1 MTFDSP
7 QFVYCWWTFGPF
19 LVYNR
24 ECCQKHSHGRHC
36 WTCLLGIYL
45 AGHTVCL
52 CSVLVNG
59 YPKWFIIC
67 YPKCLFKWFPNAI
80 VPICTSSLSIRQ
92 FQLFLTFNTEF
103 FVFWTLVIL
112 GYIKGYHI
120 HLISLSLWNWNFPGF
135 EIELQHVYGK
145 AHPYLLSLMSFH
157 THTYTH
163 NHVTTI

>member
-1 MTFDSP
+1 MDMTFDSP

-67 YPKCLFKWFPNAI
+67 YPKCLFKWFPKAI

-92 FQLFLTFNTEF
+92 FQLFLTFNTVFFCLLDFSYSGVCKRVSYSSDFSEF
-103 FVFWTLVIL
+103 VKLKFPWF
-112 GYIKGYHI
+112 
-120 HLISLSLWNWNFPGF
+120 WNW
-135 EIELQHVYGK
+135 
-145 AHPYLLSLMSFH
+145 
-157 THTYTH
+157 
-163 NHVTTI
+163 VTACIW